1 MWEKKVYKNVDK
13 ILTLTPKLS
22 EYTIRMGASGNK
34 VELLPSGVNTNMFN
48 SNCNTAALRK
58 GLGISEN
65 DRVIMF
71 MGTLFKFSQLD
82 QYIERMPTILEE
94 IPMAK
99 LLIVGGGDL
108 LEKLKMTVVD
118 RGLKDKVILTGFQP
132 YEMMPEY
139 INIADVC
146 INPFQLNKI
155 TKDVLPMKVVQ
166 YLACGKP
173 VINTLLPGLA
183 SVIPDESCGIKYSE
197 NIDGMVRET
206 INLLRN
212 EDELHRLG
220 QNGRAYIRKHH
231 DLDRTVKHLEETIT
245 TLMKEKRGI
254 QRAKK

>member
-1 MWEKKVYKNVDK
+1 MYKNVDK
-13 ILTLTPKLS
+13 ILTLTPLLS
-22 EYTIRMGASGNK
+22 EYIIKMGASEDK
-34 VELLPSGVNTNMFN
+34 VELHPAGVNTHRFN

-58 GLGISEN
+58 ELGISEN

-82 QYIERMPTILEE
+82 QYIERMPSILEK
-94 IPMAK
+94 IPTAK

-118 RGLKDKVILTGFQP
+118 TGLKDKAILTGFQP

-139 INIADVC
+139 ISIADVC
-146 INPFQLNKI
+146 INPFQLNEI
-155 TKDVLPMKVVQ
+155 TKDVLPMKVLQ

-173 VINTLLPGLA
+173 VISTLLPGLA
-183 SVIPDESCGIKYSE
+183 SVIPGESCGIKYSE

-220 QNGRAYIRKHH
+220 QNGSAYIKKHH
-231 DLDRTVKHLEETIT
+231 DLDRIAKHLEETIT
-245 TLMKEKRGI
+245 TLIKEKGGS
-254 QRAKK
+254 ACKK